1 MLHKL
6 HLLCPIA
13 YTLLALDLDDEVA
26 WQELIAQYR
35 RFIPYVLRGMGVPVD
50 DVDDLPQQIL
60 VRHHA
65 ITRSRDRV
73 IGVIGFLCYSR
84 GNKFTI

>member
-13 YTLLALDLDDEVA
+13 YTLLERAVDLDDEVA
-26 WQELIAQYR
+26 WHELIAQYR
-35 RFIPYVLRGMGVPVD
+35 RFIPYVQRGMSVP
-50 DVDDLPQQIL
+50 VDDLPQQIL

-65 ITRSRDRV
+65 IA
-73 IGVIGFLCYSR
+73 
-84 GNKFTI
+84 

>member
-13 YTLLALDLDDEVA
+13 YTLLERAVDLDDEVA

-50 DVDDLPQQIL
+50 DLPQQIL

-65 ITRSRDRV
+65 IA
-73 IGVIGFLCYSR
+73 
-84 GNKFTI
+84 